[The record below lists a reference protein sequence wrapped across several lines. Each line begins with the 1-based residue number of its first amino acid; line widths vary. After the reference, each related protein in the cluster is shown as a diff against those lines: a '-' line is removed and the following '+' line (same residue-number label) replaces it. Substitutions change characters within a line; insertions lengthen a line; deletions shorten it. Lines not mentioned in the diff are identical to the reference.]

1 MDSDKIYEEIKNL
14 YDQKKEIT
22 LMKEYYLN
30 ELQKIKEV
38 TYNLENDY
46 YPLLKKYQM
55 NKVISFLT
63 FILAFY
69 ANNTIDNKINKNF
82 ISGNQKIILETIEL
96 IIYIIPFIGTI
107 NNYFNDL
114 PLKEEI
120 RNRKQELKNY
130 YMTIKKYKCLLK
142 ILDNTNRELQEIIVS
157 KNYFISYVN
166 KNNIKMMSK

>member
-1 MDSDKIYEEIKNL
+1 MTKNV
-14 YDQKKEIT
+14 I
-22 LMKEYYLN
+22 
-30 ELQKIKEV
+30 
-38 TYNLENDY
+38 NLENDY
-46 YPLLKKYQM
+46 YPLLKQYQM

-63 FILAFY
+63 FILSFY

-82 ISGNQKIILETIEL
+82 ILGNQKIILETIEL

-142 ILDNTNRELQEIIVS
+142 ILDNTNRELQEVIVS
-157 KNYFISYVN
+157 KYYFISYLN

>member
-14 YDQKKEIT
+14 YNQKKEIT
-22 LMKEYYLN
+22 LMKKYYLN

-46 YPLLKKYQM
+46 YPLLKQYQM

-82 ISGNQKIILETIEL
+82 ILGNQKIILETIEL
-96 IIYIIPFIGTI
+96 IIYNSF
-107 NNYFNDL
+107 Y
-114 PLKEEI
+114 
-120 RNRKQELKNY
+120 RY
-130 YMTIKKYKCLLK
+130 Y
-142 ILDNTNRELQEIIVS
+142 
-157 KNYFISYVN
+157 
-166 KNNIKMMSK
+166 